1 MAAVLLPRHA
11 EDERVSRLYNR
22 RTGME
27 EHRMARIAYADDSNP
42 DPEFQKLAAQIKEE
56 RGGRML
62 NLYKML
68 LNSPPVAQG
77 WLNLLTAVRKKTVLK
92 GRYREL
98 TILLVA
104 IINGAE
110 YERTAHVPYA
120 KQEGLSDEQ
129 VESLYAWKTATCY
142 TEVDR
147 AVLAYTEAMTQN
159 VHVTDSTFAA
169 VSKHFDQRE
178 MTELTALVAA
188 YNLVSRFLEA
198 LAIDPEPPKR

>member
-1 MAAVLLPRHA
+1 
-11 EDERVSRLYNR
+11 
-22 RTGME
+22 
-27 EHRMARIAYADDSNP
+27 MARIGYADDSNP
-42 DPEFQKLAAQIKEE
+42 DPEFQKLATQIKAE

-77 WLNLLTAVRKKTVLK
+77 WLNLLTAVRHKTVLK

-110 YERTAHVPYA
+110 YERSAHVPHA
-120 KQEGLSDEQ
+120 KKEGVTDLEID
-129 VESLYAWKTATCY
+129 SLYAWKTAACY
-142 TEVDR
+142 SEVDR
-147 AVLAYTEAMTQN
+147 AVLAYTEAMTQD
-159 VHVTDSTFAA
+159 VHVSDATFAA
-169 VSKHFDQRE
+169 CSKHFDQRE

-198 LAIDPEPPKR
+198 LAVDPEKK